1 MTCIITSLRLL
12 LIIPTG
18 LSKLRDTVGL
28 ILWTGLSIGIL
39 AFFFYMNKGLIY
51 KNFNS
56 HDFYQFFTMTMFTL
70 NPAILLIG
78 TIPAIHHLASKDYD
92 LLKSKAVRVDDKL
105 LFMLDILLCASS
117 SIAGIVYFIVFISQ
131 IDDYG
136 IEKGAYMVS
145 LVSLKVAEG
154 LLMMLATYIIAAM
167 MAQLSNNPSQHINLK
182 WAEPRGLVVLQ
193 RFVKIKEGVS
203 PLIFIIYTVKCSML
217 ILDFVR
223 LVART
228 DTVSMLN
235 LSYYIYDIVY
245 INTVASHAF
254 EYVQSQIMELR

>member
-1 MTCIITSLRLL
+1 MTCMITSLRLL

-51 KNFNS
+51 KNFYS

-78 TIPAIHHLASKDYD
+78 TIPAIHHLASKDYN
-92 LLKSKAVRVDDKL
+92 LLKTKAVRVDDKL
-105 LFMLDILLCASS
+105 LFMLDILLCASN
-117 SIAGIVYFIVFISQ
+117 SIAVIVYFSQ
-131 IDDYG
+131 IYDYS

-154 LLMMLATYIIAAM
+154 LLMMLATYIIAAV
-167 MAQLSNNPSQHINLK
+167 MAQLSNNPSQHINPK